1 MKRSPVLKILMLMAL
16 AVLFLLIARYSDIA
30 CTLSPQAI
38 TARLARAGGFA
49 PLLFMGIMAV
59 TVASPL
65 PSLPLDIAAGA
76 FFGPALG
83 TLYSATGALAGA
95 IISFS
100 IARLL
105 GRDMIERFLR
115 GHINFCTACSDRL
128 LTAVIFFTR
137 LLPVVSFD
145 LVSYGAGLTKMS
157 VKRFSLATFLGM
169 LPLTFIYN
177 YFGSVLVIDRHLAVV
192 LGLVMVFLFFL
203 VPFWIE
209 RYAPV
214 TIRGMFR
221 HHAPATIPQRA
232 DSPEIERTGSSGKKP
247 MGGTII
253 LNNGP
258 IPETKPDIEIAALLR
273 SDINRLKG
281 EFYDLERGRV
291 DYKAMRGS
299 DAYRQYV
306 ECTRL
311 LREYD
316 LSRLGTREE
325 RLAFWVNLYNTLVI
339 HGIIELEIRETVK
352 EIPRFFRRIAY
363 EIGGMVF
370 TPDDI
375 EHGILRGNH
384 RPFHRLLPPFS
395 QTDPRRS
402 LIISP
407 PDPRIHFTLV
417 CGSSSCPPI
426 NFYTP
431 ERIEQQ
437 LDIAAAGFINGPE
450 VEVMPELKLLRLSP
464 IFRWYSP
471 DFGGHSGIV
480 ETLVRYLDQGDA
492 RDFLTAHGTTAKIE
506 WKFYNWRL
514 NR

>member
-1 MKRSPVLKILMLMAL
+1 MLMAF
-16 AVLFLLIARYSDIA
+16 AVLILLLARHMDIA
-30 CTLSPQAI
+30 YTFSPEAI
-38 TARLARAGGFA
+38 TARLARAGKFS
-49 PLLFMGIMAV
+49 PLLFMGIMAL

-83 TLYSATGALAGA
+83 TLYSATGALGGA

-105 GRDMIERFLR
+105 GRELIERFLR

-128 LTAVIFFTR
+128 LTAVVFFTR

-145 LVSYGAGLTKMS
+145 MVSYGAGLTKMS
-157 VKRFSLATFLGM
+157 FKKFSLATFLGM
-169 LPLTFIYN
+169 LPLTFAYN
-177 YFGSVLVIDRHLAVV
+177 YFGSTLVIDGRLAVI
-192 LGLVMVFLFFL
+192 LGLVMVLLFFL
-203 VPFWIE
+203 VPLWIE
-209 RYAPV
+209 RHAPAA
-214 TIRGMFR
+214 IRGMFR
-221 HHAPATIPQRA
+221 HAGPEAAPQRS
-232 DSPEIERTGSSGKKP
+232 DKPESARTSDDRRTP
-247 MGGTII
+247 MGRTII
-253 LNNGP
+253 LNSGP
-258 IPETKPDIEIAALLR
+258 IPEMKPGIDIAAHLR

-291 DYKAMRGS
+291 DYGAMRAS
-299 DAYRQYV
+299 EAYRQYA

-316 LSRLGTREE
+316 LSRLDSREE
-325 RLAFWVNLYNTLVI
+325 KLAFWVNLYNTLVI

-352 EIPRFFRRIAY
+352 EVPRFFRRIGY
-363 EIGGMVF
+363 EIGGMFF
-370 TPDDI
+370 TPDAI
-375 EHGILRGNH
+375 EHGILRGNR
-384 RPFHRLLPPFS
+384 RPFLKLFRPFS
-395 QTDPRRS
+395 GSDPR
-402 LIISP
+402 LTHIIDP

-426 NFYTP
+426 NFYRP

-450 VEVMPELKLLRLSP
+450 VEILPERKLLRLSP
-464 IFRWYSP
+464 IFRWYRP

-480 ETLVRYLDQGDA
+480 EILARYLDEGNA
-492 RDFLTAHGTTAKIE
+492 RDFLIAGGTAAKIE
-506 WKFYNWRL
+506 WKFYDWRL